1 MSFTSTDLTSVEAA
15 IVALASGERQVRVT
29 INNKTI
35 EYGQADLVKLQRL
48 RGLIQA
54 EIANAA
60 GTGTRSRFVQTSKG
74 YD

>member
-35 EYGQADLVKLQRL
+35 EYSQADLGKLQQL
-48 RGLIQA
+48 RGLMQA
-54 EIANAA
+54 EISHAA